1 MRHKNKGIGLVLGA
15 ALLLSP
21 PAAGAAKGKDF
32 VAVLYSTYDG
42 ADASAMRTALDA
54 ALEDTGIAYRDYDG
68 KNSPEVQEEQAA
80 DAAAQGAGVLA
91 VSLVDS
97 ASDDAAEKILELADG
112 RLVIFFNCSAGAD
125 VAADDSPC
133 IWVSTD
139 YGDAG
144 HVLGEM
150 IGSFLVKNYDAADLN
165 GDGKISYVMFRGQE
179 DSAEKDNAEKAGTE
193 KAGAE
198 KTGDARYCLD
208 DADSV
213 LREAGRQPLSF
224 YDETGDRQYL
234 EEEQGAER
242 AEAAAED
249 MRAILSECSE
259 SGQNMPELV
268 IADHDDVAL
277 AASAVLRDTGISVP
291 VFGAGGSDEARDAVA
306 AGSLTGTVGRDEEE
320 LADAIAIISGNFI
333 TGAGLLEGIS
343 EEMTEDAQHVSIPCK
358 PICAG

>member
-1 MRHKNKGIGLVLGA
+1 MRHKNKGIGFVLGA
-15 ALLLSP
+15 ALLLLSP

-42 ADASAMRTALDA
+42 AGASAMRTALDA
-54 ALEDTGIAYRDYDG
+54 ALEDTGIAYQDYDG

-80 DAAAQGAGVLA
+80 DVAAQGAGVFA
-91 VSLVDS
+91 VSLADS
-97 ASDDAAEKILELADG
+97 ASDDTAEKILELAEG

-133 IWVSTD
+133 IWIGTD

-150 IGSFLVKNYDAADLN
+150 IGSFLAENYDATDLN

-179 DSAEKDNAEKAGTE
+179 DSAERAGAEKASAEKAG
-193 KAGAE
+193 
-198 KTGDARYCLD
+198 DVRYCLD

-213 LREAGRQPLSF
+213 LREAGRPPLSF
-224 YDETGDRQYL
+224 YDGTDDRQYL
-234 EEEQGAER
+234 EEQGAGR

-259 SGQNMPELV
+259 TGQNMPELV
-268 IADHDDVAL
+268 IADHDDMAL
-277 AASAVLRDTGISVP
+277 AAAAVLRDAGSAVS
-291 VFGAGGSDEARDAVA
+291 VFGVGGSDEARDAVA

-320 LADAIAIISGNFI
+320 MADAIAIISGNFI

-343 EEMTEDAQHVSIPCK
+343 EEMTEDARHVSIPCK